1 MASAEYSGLGL
12 KRTLGPVLTAA
23 LVGPVGF
30 GMGGG
35 VFWPRLT
42 GPATRPGAFI
52 GPVPPVTPS
61 LTPLTALAALSLP
74 FMFELEGEPEPRLTF
89 VAAAPMPVFE
99 AGIPASP
106 LLPRLMALVAGRLDG
121 AIGFVCCPS

>member
-30 GMGGG
+30 GIGGG

-61 LTPLTALAALSLP
+61 LTPTTAPEALSLP
-74 FMFELEGEPEPRLTF
+74 FMFWLPAEPEPRLTTCDC
-89 VAAAPMPVFE
+89 APMPLFE
-99 AGIPASP
+99 AGIP
-106 LLPRLMALVAGRLDG
+106 D
-121 AIGFVCCPS
+121 